1 MLNLIRVNISVS
13 LGVVFVTEQQKL
25 TEIQIIATSC
35 IERWGEDS
43 KTQNFSGRLGR
54 FVNQLGSNKE
64 LGKVFLDIVKYYNY
78 YSRER
83 LDQIM
88 GEFYNVIVN
97 ELKLD
102 ENFTIYSRIEDDSKI
117 DSSNFFLEEFKI
129 LNNISN
135 HFSYDIEKLDI
146 EDFDN
151 IQNVIFIDDIIG
163 SGKTVETF
171 FKRNKK
177 KLLKVNCFIFCIE
190 LLEEGKSH
198 LEEFFEENDFKCEIV
213 CHNLHKKVFS
223 EDHIFRENFKENEM
237 LLRDFERG
245 LWRKKSKNILGY
257 ENSQAIVSFFR
268 NTPNNTLSSFWFE
281 DKKWRGLFPR
291 DDRKPAFKKIKKN
304 SVNYNIKKME
314 NSVDG

>member
-1 MLNLIRVNISVS
+1 M
-13 LGVVFVTEQQKL
+13 TEQQKL

>member
-1 MLNLIRVNISVS
+1 VHLSVS
-13 LGVVFVTEQQKL
+13 LGVVFVTEQQQL

-43 KTQNFSGRLGR
+43 KTQNFSGKLGR
-54 FVNQLGSNKE
+54 FVNQLGTNKE
-64 LGKVFLDIVKYYNY
+64 LGRVFLDIVKHYNY

-83 LDQIM
+83 LDQLM
-88 GEFYNVIVN
+88 GKFYNVIVN
-97 ELKLD
+97 ELKLN

-146 EDFDN
+146 ENFDN

-171 FKRNKK
+171 FKKNKK

-198 LEEFFEENDFKCEIV
+198 LEKFFEENDFKCEMI
-213 CHNLHKKVFS
+213 CHNLHKKAFS
-223 EDHIFRENFKENEM
+223 EDHIFRENFKESEM
-237 LLRDFERG
+237 LLRDFESG
-245 LWRKKSKNILGY
+245 LWRKNSKNILGY

-268 NTPNNTLSSFWFE
+268 NTPNNTLSSF
-281 DKKWRGLFPR
+281 GL
-291 DDRKPAFKKIKKN
+291 KIK
-304 SVNYNIKKME
+304 SGEDYFQEMTESLLSKKLKRILLSIMLK
-314 NSVDG
+314 SWRIQ